1 MLEQKKASWNLTLAL
16 SWTSDV
22 EERNGHIGIVTGV
35 ARIIKVDF
43 EVIDIFILE
52 FKESLILGW
61 LDEVGPRPPL
71 AKNEYIAA
79 VYVGK
84 IVDGLRSNF

>member
-1 MLEQKKASWNLTLAL
+1 MEAGFHLTLAL

-22 EERNGHIGIVTGV
+22 KERNSHIGIVTGV

-43 EVIDIFILE
+43 EVIDIFISE
-52 FKESLILGW
+52 FEDSLILGW
-61 LDEVGPRPPL
+61 LDEVGARSPL
-71 AKNEYIAA
+71 AQNQNVAT

-84 IVDGLRSNF
+84 IGEGLRRF